1 MIDHLQQRFDGSFP
15 LHEAL
20 TTITAVNIGKR
31 ATLVSSMGKLNR
43 EQDQCSSAS
52 RPIKEKRQHITSSQG
67 LLVITIKPE
76 NSLSNRNFDAAKFRV
91 LGVQPARNIARN
103 FMS

>member
-20 TTITAVNIGKR
+20 TTIMAVDIGKTR
-31 ATLVSSMGKLNR
+31 YAGVMHGANLI
-43 EQDQCSSAS
+43 A
-52 RPIKEKRQHITSSQG
+52 KEKRQHITTSQG

-76 NSLSNRNFDAAKFRV
+76 NSLSTRNFDAGQISSPGCTRT
-91 LGVQPARNIARN
+91 ICT
-103 FMS
+103 